1 MNAKSLFSKEKIGL
15 LTLRGI
21 SIGAKFIFTVLFFQ
35 LSEAQFGEY
44 SLVATTILLLVFV
57 LGMDFYSYA
66 NRAVLTPE
74 TNTQKIIFNQFS
86 LYAILYVLLIPFV
99 YVVFK
104 MANFNIAYLW
114 IFYAVLITEHLNYEF
129 YRLLFVYNKP
139 TQANIN
145 LFLRNGLWVLF
156 ASWQLYFY
164 KEMTIEQVLW
174 YWLVGNILALFYTLT
189 LIIGVRHKIDKQNF
203 KWDSQWIKT
212 GLLVSVPYILATLA
226 YKTIEFS
233 DRYMID
239 YFLDK
244 KQVGIYSFF
253 ANMANVL
260 NIVLF
265 TVVISMIYP
274 KMVSAIMDKDTLKF
288 KKYFNQMKKETVFYA
303 IGVSVVLAILLPI
316 VLMAIHKDVYLKQ
329 FYVFFLLILG
339 NFMLNLSFV
348 YHFVIYA
355 HHKDWQIFKAT
366 GIAAIM
372 NVLLNLLLIP
382 FWGIAGAAIAT
393 LVSFGLILLIK
404 RKDSQVFSTDN

>member
-1 MNAKSLFSKEKIGL
+1 MKNQLPATFQKFILLF
-15 LTLRGI
+15 LRGI
-21 SIGAKFIFTVLFFQ
+21 SIGAKFIFTVLFFK

-66 NRAVLTPE
+66 NRAVLSPKN
-74 TNTQKIIFNQFS
+74 NTQKIIFNQFS
-86 LYAILYVLLIPFV
+86 LYAILYVLLIPVV
-99 YVVFK
+99 YVVFR
-104 MANFNIAYLW
+104 MAKFDLDYLW
-114 IFYAVLITEHLNYEF
+114 IFYVVLITEHLNYEF
-129 YRLLFVYNKP
+129 YRLLFVLKKP
-139 TQANIN
+139 LQANLN

-164 KEMTIEQVLW
+164 KEIRTEQVLW
-174 YWLVGNILALFYTLT
+174 YWLAGNILALLYTLS
-189 LIIGVRHKIDKQNF
+189 LIVGIRHKIDKQHF
-203 KWDSQWIKT
+203 TWDKKWIKT

-244 KQVGIYSFF
+244 THVGIYSFF

-265 TVVISMIYP
+265 TVVISIIYP
-274 KMVSAIMDKDTLKF
+274 KMVSAIMDKNTANF
-288 KKYFNQMKKETVFYA
+288 KKYYAQMKKETIYYALGVAVF
-303 IGVSVVLAILLPI
+303 LAILLPVI
-316 VLMAIHKDVYLKQ
+316 LMAIHKDIYLKQ

-339 NFMLNLSFV
+339 NFFLNLSFV

-366 GIAAIM
+366 GLAA
-372 NVLLNLLLIP
+372 LLNVILNLMLIP
-382 FWGIAGAAIAT
+382 IWGIAGASLAT
-393 LVSFGLILLIK
+393 LISFAVILFVK
-404 RKDSQVFSTDN
+404 RKNSQRLV

>member
-1 MNAKSLFSKEKIGL
+1 MNVQSIFSKEKMGL
-15 LTLRGI
+15 LTLRGV
-21 SIGAKFIFTVLFFQ
+21 SILAKFVFTALFFQ

-57 LGMDFYSYA
+57 LGLDFYSYA
-66 NRAVLTPE
+66 NRAVMTPE

-86 LYAILYVLLIPFV
+86 LYGILYLLLIPLV
-99 YVVFK
+99 YII
-104 MANFNIAYLW
+104 FNLAKFDYAYLYL
-114 IFYAVLITEHLNYEF
+114 FYAVLVTEHLNFEF
-129 YRLLFVYNKP
+129 YRLLFVFKKP
-139 TQANIN
+139 LQANIN

-156 ASWQLYFY
+156 ASWQMYVY
-164 KEMTIEQVLW
+164 KEISIAEILW
-174 YWLVGNILALFYTLT
+174 YWFIGNAFALIYT
-189 LIIGVRHKIDKQNF
+189 LIIIIGKRYKIDTQNF
-203 KWDSQWIKT
+203 KWDKQWIKT

-265 TVVISMIYP
+265 TIVISMIYP
-274 KMVSAIMDKDTLKF
+274 KMVTAIMEKNQPAYQ
-288 KKYFNQMKKETVFYA
+288 KYFKRMKKETVFYA
-303 IGVSVVLAILLPI
+303 AGVSVFLAIMLPI
-316 VLMAIHKDVYLKQ
+316 ILMAIHKDIYLKQ

-339 NFMLNLSFV
+339 NFFLNLSFV

-355 HHKDWQIFKAT
+355 QHKDWQIFKAT
-366 GIAAIM
+366 AWAAIA

-382 FWGIAGAAIAT
+382 LLGIAGAALAT
-393 LVSFGLILLIK
+393 LVSFLIILLIK
-404 RKDSQVFSTDN
+404 YKDARNFSV

>member
-1 MNAKSLFSKEKIGL
+1 
-15 LTLRGI
+15 
-21 SIGAKFIFTVLFFQ
+21 
-35 LSEAQFGEY
+35 
-44 SLVATTILLLVFV
+44 VATTILLLVFA

-86 LYAILYVLLIPFV
+86 FYAILYVLLIPLV
-99 YVVFK
+99 YVIFR
-104 MANFNIAYLW
+104 IAKFDLIYLW
-114 IFYAVLITEHLNYEF
+114 LFYIVLITEHLNYEF
-129 YRLLFVYNKP
+129 YRLLFVFKKS

-156 ASWQLYFY
+156 ASWQMYLY
-164 KEMTIEQVLW
+164 KEITIEQVLW
-174 YWLVGNILALFYTLT
+174 YWLVGNILALLYTLI

-203 KWDSQWIKT
+203 EWDKKWIKS
-212 GLLVSVPYILATLA
+212 GLIVSIPYILATLA

-260 NIVLF
+260 NIALF
-265 TVVISMIYP
+265 TLVISIIYP
-274 KMVSAIMDKDTLKF
+274 KMVTAIMNKNTVDF
-288 KKYFNQMKKETVFYA
+288 KKYYSQMKKETIFYA

-316 VLMAIHKDVYLKQ
+316 VLMAIHKNVYLKQ

-339 NFMLNLSFV
+339 NFFLNLSFI

-366 GIAAIM
+366 AIAALVNI
-372 NVLLNLLLIP
+372 LLNFLLIP
-382 FWGIAGAAIAT
+382 LWGIAGASIAT
-393 LVSFGLILLIK
+393 LISFTIVLFVK
-404 RKDSQVFSTDN
+404 RNSSQQFVIDK